1 MEFVAGRVGALTVY
15 VENKMNKCKQ
25 GVVIFIRIIYSNL
38 MATTR

>member
-1 MEFVAGRVGALTVY
+1 MEFVAGRVVALTVC